1 MYYRLNPRL
10 RTSMLDFINIAL
22 RTLMCLAFIAFV
34 VRPMLMSMVRREPN
48 TLELEEMAQL
58 AVNAAFKQQFA
69 GFYAHKI
76 PQLEAPK
83 VAGAAQSGSDTEM
96 DAVQTQAAAVEAV
109 PLTQAQLQ
117 AQQENKAYL
126 DELIKGHEEEMAR
139 RADLAAVEAERLA
152 QIALAKAQE
161 GMASEDDE
169 EEDTSLEKMRQSMK
183 KEKKKPTIPAE
194 LLAGNSYEDKLMVV
208 RYVAEQ
214 EQNRV
219 AHAIRSMIKIG
230 S

>member
-1 MYYRLNPRL
+1 
-10 RTSMLDFINIAL
+10 MLDFINIAL

-58 AVNAAFKQQFA
+58 AVNSAFKEKFA
-69 GFYAHKI
+69 GFYAYKT

-83 VAGAAQSGSDTEM
+83 DSGAAKSGAD
-96 DAVQTQAAAVEAV
+96 AAADAAQVQVEAV
-109 PLTQAQLQ
+109 EPVPLTEEELAALEANQ
-117 AQQENKAYL
+117 AYL

-139 RADLAAVEAERLA
+139 RAEVAAIEAERLA
-152 QIALAKAQE
+152 QLALAEQ
-161 GMASEDDE
+161 SEDSDE
-169 EEDTSLEKMRQSMK
+169 EVEEEEGALLEKMRQSMK
-183 KEKKKPTIPAE
+183 KEKKKPAIPAE

-219 AHAIRSMIKIG
+219 ANAIRSMIKIG
-230 S
+230 P